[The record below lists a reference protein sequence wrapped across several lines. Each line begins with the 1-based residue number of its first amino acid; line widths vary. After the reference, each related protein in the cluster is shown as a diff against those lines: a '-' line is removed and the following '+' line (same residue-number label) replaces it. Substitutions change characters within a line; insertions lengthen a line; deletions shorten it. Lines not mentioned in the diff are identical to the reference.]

1 MGSRLQFTMADAPQ
15 ETETLP
21 EGPLPSYMIGNFQ
34 LSTSENFNELMCELG
49 VNWVTRNIA
58 NNLYPVQKIRQVG
71 EDIYLDTET
80 TFRSTQTCF
89 KLNTTWQETT
99 ADGRYTQTVAT
110 LEGNVLKKIQTPDAS
125 TGYHTTHEEREF
137 DADGEVMTMR
147 ISIPGKPEVTSTR
160 VYKRIEIPDIQ

>member
-58 NNLYPVQKIRQVG
+58 NN
-71 EDIYLDTET
+71 IYLDTET

-110 LEGNVLKKIQTPDAS
+110 LEGNVLKKVQTPDAS
-125 TGYHTTHEEREF
+125 TGSPTPHKEREF